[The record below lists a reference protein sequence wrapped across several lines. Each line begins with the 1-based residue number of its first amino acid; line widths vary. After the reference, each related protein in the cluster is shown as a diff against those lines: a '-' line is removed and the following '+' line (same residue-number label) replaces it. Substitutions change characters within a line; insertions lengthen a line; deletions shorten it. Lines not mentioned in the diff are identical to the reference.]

1 MAQRTNCTKFVSRI
15 GWKNPCGDLNF
26 VTGEGHQLWDLNG
39 TFIYDAMIHVDYQN
53 QPITFREEMIC
64 QLNFE

>member
-1 MAQRTNCTKFVSRI
+1 MVSHCF
-15 GWKNPCGDLNF
+15 GPSQLHSMTLAFCSL
-26 VTGEGHQLWDLNG
+26 GEGHQLWDLNG